1 MKLLVGYDGSNS
13 AKDAVQLTKSH
24 AKRFGAKV
32 YAVTCMEQT
41 QDVRKDDMDNMELA
55 DKELND
61 IKEAFEAEGIVCE
74 ARLVVGDLSDGEAL
88 VKFAEEND
96 IDEIFIGI
104 RRRSRVGKLLFGSAA
119 QYIILEAPCPV
130 VTVK

>member
-1 MKLLVGYDGSNS
+1 MKFLVGYDGSNS

-32 YAVTCMEQT
+32 YAITCMTQT
-41 QDVRKDDMDNMELA
+41 QDVSKEDMEDMELA
-55 DKELND
+55 DRELNH

-74 ARLVVGDLSDGEAL
+74 ARLLVSDLSDGETL
-88 VKFAEEND
+88 VQFAAEND
-96 IDEIFIGI
+96 IDEIFIGV
-104 RRRSRVGKLLFGSAA
+104 RRRSKVGKLLFGSAA
-119 QYIILEAPCPV
+119 QYIIIEAPCPV